1 MSCSGNSMVK
11 NNQPAV
17 NGSKMNGSMNIRVAQ
32 VKSAN
37 GEQNMPSMYMP
48 IKALN
53 TFSRD
58 WKI

>member
-1 MSCSGNSMVK
+1 MTKAHQSG
-11 NNQPAV
+11 V

-32 VKSAN
+32 MKVAN
-37 GEQNMPSMYMP
+37 GDNSMPSMYMP

>member
-1 MSCSGNSMVK
+1 MKNGVGSGSSMLEEVEDENSDLRGLA
-11 NNQPAV
+11 QGP
-17 NGSKMNGSMNIRVAQ
+17 NGIH
-32 VKSAN
+32 
-37 GEQNMPSMYMP
+37 SMYMP

>member
-1 MSCSGNSMVK
+1 MMLEMHGNGIRMR
-11 NNQPAV
+11 AV
-17 NGSKMNGSMNIRVAQ
+17 APVATNGINGMT
-32 VKSAN
+32 
-37 GEQNMPSMYMP
+37 SMYMP

>member
-1 MSCSGNSMVK
+1 MAG
-11 NNQPAV
+11 A
-17 NGSKMNGSMNIRVAQ
+17 
-32 VKSAN
+32 AN
-37 GEQNMPSMYMP
+37 GAIHGGMPSMYMP

>member
-1 MSCSGNSMVK
+1 MTK
-11 NNQPAV
+11 NNQTAV